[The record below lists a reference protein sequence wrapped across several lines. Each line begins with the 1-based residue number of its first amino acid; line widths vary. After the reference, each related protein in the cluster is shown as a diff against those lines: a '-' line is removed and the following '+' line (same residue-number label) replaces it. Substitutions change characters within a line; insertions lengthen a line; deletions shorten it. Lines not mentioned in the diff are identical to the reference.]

1 MSETDIGNAA
11 GAGEAPATDD
21 GAEDGKH
28 FWGSI
33 RGVITAVSGLV
44 VALAGLITV
53 LGNVGLFGGKAGG
66 EGEEK
71 TEPRPLENPTGAATQ
86 APTPAPAPAPSAMAS
101 PTATAASLA
110 ANEPAPAQPD
120 VRMFR
125 VSSPSDGW
133 VAIRARATVSSEM
146 LGRLENGSFVRC
158 GRQTPDATGID
169 HRFWRYCPEVRGYMA
184 ERLLRRADD

>member
-66 EGEEK
+66 EGEGEEK
-71 TEPRPLENPTGAATQ
+71 TGPLALETP
-86 APTPAPAPAPSAMAS
+86 APTPIATSS
-101 PTATAASLA
+101 PTATAAPLA
-110 ANEPAPAQPD
+110 ANEPAPAQAD

-158 GRQTPDATGID
+158 GRQTPDTTGID